1 MADGKTIR
9 EILESMSKEERAL
22 SHYSYMKVTYNE
34 EIRFGVF
41 DGTFEDWLKAEGHG
55 LDLVHLFNVDN
66 YDIFENEEFLMN
78 IVTNMSDEERGASF
92 QMMEAA
98 IEGVRDRCLSPTHI
112 NDSSKNRKKASIEDL
127 FSIYH

>member
-78 IVTNMSDEERGASF
+78 IGASF